1 MVPLQG
7 VNADAKC
14 VEKAVPQSTRSCTGA
29 AHGSSVSC
37 SSRQLV
43 VRKEAKPSERI
54 EQLTLPII
62 EQGLRELRSHL
73 EKSEQRII
81 PDEDWNEYLVSP
93 NLKQALGQL
102 RLNALL
108 PAIILYLDEQA
119 EGKDTWLKTS
129 TT

>member
-1 MVPLQG
+1 M
-7 VNADAKC
+7 
-14 VEKAVPQSTRSCTGA
+14 
-29 AHGSSVSC
+29 
-37 SSRQLV
+37 